1 MAPVVALLRKTYLR
15 GRGPQRLRALISVT
29 AGAQRNI
36 CYTQTWGFA
45 DNNASPNNGVDIN
58 AVLPDKMLNVVGNI
72 VEPRMTALAGW
83 TGWTHNLGLPFAIID
98 YSGLSISN
106 LLSYKRLYVQVY
118 GIAVGPIMGEAST
131 DTTITAGSFV
141 VELEYTSISGAE
153 A

>member
-1 MAPVVALLRKTYLR
+1 MAPTVALLRKTYLR

-29 AGAQRNI
+29 AGAQQNI
-36 CYTQTWGFA
+36 CYTKTWGFA
-45 DNNASPNNGVDIN
+45 DDAGSPNNGVNIN

-83 TGWTHNLGLPFAIID
+83 TGWGHGLGLPDAILD

-106 LLSYKRLYVQVY
+106 ALSYKRLYVQVY
-118 GIAVGPIMGEAST
+118 GVAAGPSMIEATT
-131 DTTITAGSFV
+131 DTTITAGGFV
-141 VELEYTSISGAE
+141 VELEYTAISGAE